1 MQHEMPTK
9 PHTSTSAP
17 IFVSSDIYKRT
28 GFQGLHPLAISRIGA
43 VEQFCRHLG
52 WLGPDNY
59 MTSSPAPKDIL
70 YRFHNRDYVDA
81 IEQADKSGKI
91 SAETRER
98 YNFGTMEN
106 PLFKGLFKRA
116 STTIAGSIRAAEH
129 ALCGGIAFHPAG
141 GTHHGRP
148 DRASGFCYFNDPVFA
163 ILTLLNGGLSRIAYI
178 DIDAHHGDGVEAA
191 FADRP
196 DILTFSIHE
205 EKRWPHSGTQTGCN
219 KNNKCNAPVPRGL
232 HDSEFN
238 YLIDQ
243 ALMPLLDKFKPEALV
258 IVCGAD
264 ALAGDPLSAMNL
276 SNQALWSAVKKLSK
290 QYSKTVVLGGG
301 GYNPWTTVR
310 CWAGLWGVLADK
322 PMPKTLP
329 PKLTQ
334 TLQGFSSDLVDEE
347 DVLEE
352 WLTQLHD
359 NPQQS
364 QPIRP
369 QIKQIAA
376 QLRAR

>member
-1 MQHEMPTK
+1 MQHEK
-9 PHTSTSAP
+9 PANSTSTSPKP

-52 WLGPDNY
+52 WLTPENY
-59 MTSSPAPKDIL
+59 AATSPAPKDIL

-81 IEQADKSGKI
+81 IEQADKSGKV
-91 SAETRER
+91 SAEMREL
-98 YNFGTMEN
+98 YHFGTMEN

-129 ALCGGIAFHPAG
+129 ALQGGIAFHPAG

-163 ILTLLNGGLSRIAYI
+163 ILTLLDGGLSRIAYI

-191 FADRP
+191 FTDRP
-196 DILTFSIHE
+196 EILTFSIHE

-243 ALMPLLDKFKPEALV
+243 ALMPLLEKFKPQALV

-276 SNQALWSAVKKLSK
+276 TNQALWQAVKKLSEHF
-290 QYSKTVVLGGG
+290 SKSVVLGGG

-310 CWAGLWGVLADK
+310 CWAGLWGVLTDN
-322 PMPKTLP
+322 PMPQTLP

-347 DVLEE
+347 DILEE

-359 NPQQS
+359 SPQTP

-369 QIKQIAA
+369 EIKQIAA
-376 QLRAR
+376 QTRAR

>member
-1 MQHEMPTK
+1 MQHEKSENSCAISITPL
-9 PHTSTSAP
+9 
-17 IFVSSDIYKRT
+17 FVSSDIYKQT

-52 WLGPDNY
+52 WLAPNNY
-59 MTSSPAPKDIL
+59 AATRPAPKQTL
-70 YRFHNRDYVDA
+70 YRFHDTGFVDA
-81 IEQADKSGKI
+81 IEQADKSGKV
-91 SAETRER
+91 SAEVRER

-106 PLFKGLFKRA
+106 PLFKGLFNRA
-116 STTIAGSIRAAEH
+116 ATTIAGSIRAAEH
-129 ALCGGIAFHPAG
+129 ALQGGIAFHPAG

-163 ILTLLNGGLSRIAYI
+163 ILTLLDGGLKRIAYI

-196 DILTFSIHE
+196 DVLSFSIHE
-205 EKRWPHSGTQTGCN
+205 EKRWPHSGTQIGCN
-219 KNNKCNAPVPRGL
+219 AYNKCNAPVPRGL
-232 HDSEFN
+232 HDSEFD
-238 YLIDQ
+238 YLIDKT
-243 ALMPLLDKFKPEALV
+243 LMALLDKFNPEALV

-276 SNQALWSAVKKLSK
+276 SNQALWRAVKKLSQHYNK
-290 QYSKTVVLGGG
+290 AVVLGGG

-310 CWAGLWGVLADK
+310 CWAGLWGVLTDR
-322 PMPKTLP
+322 PMPESLP

-334 TLQGFSSDLVDEE
+334 TLQGFSSDLVDED

-352 WLTQLHD
+352 WLIQLHD
-359 NPQQS
+359 TPRPV

-369 QIKQIAA
+369 EIKQIAT
-376 QLRAR
+376 QLLAG